1 MADIAFRV
9 DQYDTVEILRF
20 VEGGANY
27 SLDYRQALE
36 FQKLQPDIDLGDL
49 SDLKEFKVESNY
61 GIKSFISPDNK
72 TNLEIVSISHLQGPN
87 WSTAGSLADRAVGAS
102 SATLD
107 LTGVTNNFKT
117 LEYKGNYYEEGTAVT
132 SVDNPSLSARSQT
145 SQYDANHVNS
155 MLYTGGTYGALS
167 FSTTGRSN
175 IDAGNYVEYL
185 QIDLGEEKFAS
196 GIVTQGRVYAD
207 QYVTSYFV
215 KHSTDGTN
223 FSDVDNGN
231 VFVGNN
237 STVAGLD
244 VKTNTFTTAVL
255 ARYIR
260 IYPTAYYGYPSIR
273 AGVQISTIPST
284 TVKLPTTSALDPFK
298 ITGLTD
304 VLASTGLTK
313 IELNNIETSANLPT
327 TLPVSTEQIIIEGD
341 KHEIDGVIPNI
352 PTNLTHM
359 RIIGNNNEIT
369 GSIPSSLNSG
379 LKQYRIVGAKCKFS
393 GSSFITE
400 PVDGLEYYTVNNPN
414 PGPAGATDFRGSHT
428 SALPAFSESES
439 LIAFDF
445 TGCKLTGNLP
455 ADLSS
460 LCPALKIFKV
470 GGRSGEGT
478 YHSGV
483 NASQAIIQF
492 PGTIEQIRLNN
503 LKGGFNSPRITSCP
517 SGALSNCGNLKTLDI
532 RYNHLSESTVND
544 ILVELVLAGVD
555 STLTIQCEG
564 NRKPTGLTDMSAA
577 DTGNSA
583 VNSLLASGVT
593 ITFNN
598 TGNSNWIWPST

>member
-20 VEGGANY
+20 VEGEGSY

-72 TNLEIVSISHLQGPN
+72 TNLETISISHLQGPN

-145 SQYDANHVNS
+145 SEYNASAVNS
-155 MLYTGGTYGALS
+155 MLYTVGTFAALS
-167 FSTTGRSN
+167 FSTPGKNN
-175 IDAGNYVEYL
+175 INAGNYTEYL
-185 QIDLGEEKFAS
+185 QIDLGEEKIAS
-196 GIVTQGRVYAD
+196 GIVTQGRAD
-207 QYVTSYFV
+207 VIQYVTSYFV

-231 VFVGNN
+231 VFVGNTSN
-237 STVAGLD
+237 VDTV
-244 VKTNTFTTAVL
+244 TNTFTTAVL

-260 IYPTAYYGYPSIR
+260 IYPTGYHSYPSIR
-273 AGVQISTIPST
+273 AGVQISTFDLAA
-284 TVKLPTTSALDPFK
+284 VKLPTTSALDPFK

-341 KHEIDGVIPNI
+341 KHEIDGAIPNI

-393 GSSFITE
+393 GSNFITE

-414 PGPAGATDFRGSHT
+414 PGPAGATGFRGSHT

-470 GGRSGEGT
+470 GGRSSSN
-478 YHSGV
+478 YHTV
-483 NASQAIIQF
+483 NASQAMIQF
-492 PGTIEQIRLNN
+492 PNTIEQIKLNN

-532 RYNHLSESTVND
+532 RYNHLSSSTVND

-593 ITFNN
+593 ITFNT